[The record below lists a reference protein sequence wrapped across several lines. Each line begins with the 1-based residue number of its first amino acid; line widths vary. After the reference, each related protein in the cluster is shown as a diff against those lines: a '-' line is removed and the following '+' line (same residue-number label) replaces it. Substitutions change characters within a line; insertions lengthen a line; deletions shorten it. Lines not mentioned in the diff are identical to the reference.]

1 MRLSPRA
8 PSAESELVERLRRDD
23 ETALDRLLEDRWR
36 ALVAYVLGR
45 VGDVELAK
53 DIAQEAF
60 VRLWERRNT
69 LDPGR
74 SVVAYLYQVARR
86 RAIDELRRQAVH
98 ARWAARE
105 RGMVSGATA
114 GDLPLHRLTEREL
127 LRAVKRAIAA
137 LPGRRR
143 EAFTLVHVQ
152 DLSYQQAAEVMGSA
166 PQTVANQVAAALAQ
180 LRGALK
186 GMTADLPALD
196 FRLARPLPRAPAPS
210 RAPTPL

>member
-1 MRLSPRA
+1 PGARDEVGGSGDAPERCGRGGRTRGGVRARPRQGPHRGPGLAGVRIEPPGSRPRPRGDADARAGRRLGRGHRPRHGA
-8 PSAESELVERLRRDD
+8 RLPPPDGPAQAHRSGRPRRDD

-98 ARWAARE
+98 A
-105 RGMVSGATA
+105 
-114 GDLPLHRLTEREL
+114 
-127 LRAVKRAIAA
+127 
-137 LPGRRR
+137 
-143 EAFTLVHVQ
+143 
-152 DLSYQQAAEVMGSA
+152 
-166 PQTVANQVAAALAQ
+166 
-180 LRGALK
+180 
-186 GMTADLPALD
+186 
-196 FRLARPLPRAPAPS
+196 
-210 RAPTPL
+210 